1 MPSQLTFD
9 SLMTEWERIRQAGI
23 ETLPKLKGLL
33 NACPNPATTFPR
45 RPGMRS
51 MLSAFYGCVKLTV

>member
-9 SLMTEWERIRQAGI
+9 SLMTEWERIRQVGI

-33 NACPNPATTFPR
+33 NACPNPATTS
-45 RPGMRS
+45 PG
-51 MLSAFYGCVKLTV
+51 AQG